1 MNKTLALY
9 FDDQFVIG
17 AVEPY
22 EGKFTRITKG
32 DRDRFY
38 LNFYFHEGRIDYG
51 KSYQVDV
58 EKGDHRAV
66 GDIYEKIASGTNY
79 HFSGYDREYVSLL
92 DPIIDDMRE
101 GYVKVLSSMADS
113 NEFIS
118 VSEKIPVIAGFSP
131 NIEEEAKTR
140 IIAWLG
146 EKNFETEDLDEDK
159 ILSFS
164 HLIIQHKTSQR
175 SINSPGVF
183 ALVEGL
189 NADLNVSLVDIDVQ
203 SKMRIVTHATYPGF
217 GTDPRVGVIARFV
230 VDKANESIHLL
241 HTQKDKEGE
250 YRRKLRLAAEWNHQL
265 IRSRRPFIYLKVALS
280 PAPRSEIS
288 VSVQKKEI
296 DGLTMIRSQQVARY
310 AEHTISQHLP
320 MADLTGIIIFG
331 DSLKNSQVLDGFYR
345 FGKEKLIV
353 HGDDQIFDTLKGLF
367 SQRDEVETL
376 VDAIISGADVRNQ
389 PTHLQVVK
397 TIELMPG
404 DRIEFTWEPNRK
416 VMAEFQ
422 GNGTFRIKQHEHSS
436 IITGDTFLT
445 DQIQLGQRA
454 FLKNVVRPSSGQVLG
469 NYQSG
474 VIKSLQL
481 TRGNQI

>member
-38 LNFYFHEGRIDYG
+38 LSFYIHDGRIDYG

-66 GDIYEKIASGTNY
+66 GDIYEKIASGTTY
-79 HFSGYDREYVSLL
+79 HFSGYDREYVSLM
-92 DPIIDDMRE
+92 DSVMDDIKE
-101 GYVKVLSSMADS
+101 SYVKVLSSMADS

-118 VSEKIPVIAGFSP
+118 VSEKIPVKAGFSP
-131 NIEEEAKTR
+131 NIEEEARVR
-140 IIAWLG
+140 IISWL
-146 EKNFETEDLDEDK
+146 EERNFHNEEQNEGNLPG
-159 ILSFS
+159 FS
-164 HLIIQHKTSQR
+164 QLIIQHKTSQR
-175 SINSPGVF
+175 SIKFPGIY

-189 NADLNVSLVDIDVQ
+189 NADLNVTLAETNAQ
-203 SKMRIVTHATYPGF
+203 GKMRIITHATYPGF
-217 GTDPRVGVIARFV
+217 GTDPRVGVISRFV

-241 HTQKDKEGE
+241 HTQKDKENE
-250 YRRKLRLAAEWNHQL
+250 YRKKLRLAAEWNHQL
-265 IRSRRPFIYLKVALS
+265 IRSRRPFIYVKVALS

-310 AEHTISQHLP
+310 AEHAISQHLP

-353 HGDDQIFDTLKGLF
+353 HSDDQIFDTLKGLF

-376 VDAIISGADVRNQ
+376 VDAILSGADVRKQ
-389 PTHLQVVK
+389 PAHIQAVNTVDLRQ
-397 TIELMPG
+397 G
-404 DRIEFTWEPNRK
+404 DKVEFTWDPNRK
-416 VMAEFQ
+416 VIAELQ
-422 GNGTFRIKQHEHSS
+422 SNGTFRIIEHEHSS
-436 IITGDTFLT
+436 IITGDTFLA
-445 DQIQLGQRA
+445 DQIQVGQRA

-481 TRGNQI
+481 TRGN